1 MYERADQ
8 MALHVFRSRLATPTI
23 HLFRLNNG
31 TSEHLCKY
39 PGANLALVSWLT
51 NALLYGARVLD
62 VS

>member
-23 HLFRLNNG
+23 HLFGLNNG

-39 PGANLALVSWLT
+39 PGANLALVS
-51 NALLYGARVLD
+51 
-62 VS
+62 